1 MTSFAIGLSALRVNQ
16 RALQAISHNIAN
28 AGTEGFHR
36 RSIRL
41 QTVEQPLH
49 GTSTPS
55 PTGAGVSI
63 KSIAR
68 IRDLAIEGTLTRTIS
83 DQASVDQSLIYNR
96 RIENIIAQTDNSIA
110 DKASVVFRELQLLS
124 SEPNST
130 MRRQSA
136 VNAVEDLATTIRDS
150 HTRLTA
156 MSHQIEFELK
166 EEANLG
172 NSLLSQLTDLNRKIR
187 QAELQG
193 VDVPDDRDQRD
204 VVVNDLAASIGL
216 NRTMGL
222 DESSF
227 RIQNSHI
234 QLSSKS
240 IEIETRRNPNGSQSI
255 LFSGKEKTN
264 IGGRAGGM
272 LQTVNKT
279 IPDYLNEL
287 DKLAYDIINAFDNVH
302 ARGVGAGGSFSALNS
317 TRTLSS
323 TTAPLSQSGTAV
335 ELVPGE
341 FTISVI
347 DPTGQRTVSK
357 IAVDP
362 SVDSLQDIE
371 DRINLL
377 PGVAAIIDPSQ
388 NTLQVRG
395 IGDNTFDFTSGVA
408 TVPDFITY
416 TGTASP
422 SLSGAYKGSKNDN
435 LTFRI
440 EGNGEIGVSSDLFVS
455 AFEPDGT
462 RVARVN
468 IGAGYEN
475 DSPLEIGDGIQLS
488 FSGGTVV
495 DGDEFRV
502 TRSGTPD
509 ETGFLAG
516 IRLNSL
522 FSGNGAAGLQIRE
535 DIAEDPNLLAIGD
548 SGNSSDTSNLVRILE
563 LQDRRSAI
571 SNLTISEF
579 SLNIASAVGFD
590 VQLSKSESTQL
601 ANVRAQVEQERDSVS
616 GVDLNEELVF
626 LQNFQRSYEAAA
638 RVIQAMDNIF
648 EELVNILR

>member
-36 RSIRL
+36 RSVRL
-41 QTVEQPLH
+41 QTVEQPIPGL
-49 GTSTPS
+49 TNTS

-110 DKASVVFRELQLLS
+110 DKAAVVFRELQLLS

-130 MRRQSA
+130 TRKQSA
-136 VNAVEDLATTIRDS
+136 VNAIDDFATTVRDS
-150 HTRLTA
+150 YTRLTA

-172 NSLLSQLTDLNRKIR
+172 NSLFSQLSDLNQKIR

-193 VDVPDDRDQRD
+193 VEVPDDRDQRD

-216 NRTMGL
+216 NRSMGL
-222 DESSF
+222 DDSLF
-227 RIQNSHI
+227 RIQNSHV
-234 QLSSKS
+234 QLRSET
-240 IEIETRRNPNGSQSI
+240 IEVQTRRNADGSQSI
-255 LFSGKEKTN
+255 LFSGKEQTN

-272 LQTVNKT
+272 LQTINST
-279 IPDYLNEL
+279 IPEYLNQL
-287 DKLAYDIINAFDNVH
+287 DELAYDIITAFDNVH
-302 ARGVGAGGSFSALNS
+302 ARGVGSGGSYSALKS

-323 TTAPLSQSGTAV
+323 TTAPLSQAGTAID
-335 ELVPGE
+335 LVPGE
-341 FTISVI
+341 FTVSVI
-347 DPTGQRTVSK
+347 DANGQRSVSK

-371 DRINLL
+371 DRMNLI
-377 PGVAAIIDPSQ
+377 PGIAAIIDVSQ

-395 IGDNTFDFTSGVA
+395 IGENTFDFTSGVA
-408 TVPDFITY
+408 TVPDFGAY
-416 TGTASP
+416 SGTASP

-440 EGNGEIGVSSDLFVS
+440 EGNGEIGVSSDLYVS

-475 DSPLEIGDGIQLS
+475 DTELEIGDGIQLS

-495 DGDEFRV
+495 DGDEFSV

-509 ETGFLAG
+509 ETGVLAG

-522 FSGNGAAGLQIRE
+522 FSGKGAAGLRIRE
-535 DIAEDPNLLAIGD
+535 DIADDPNLLAIGD

-563 LQDRRSAI
+563 LQDHRSKI
-571 SNLTISEF
+571 NNFTISEF

-590 VQLSKSESTQL
+590 VQSSTSESTQL

-638 RVIQAMDNIF
+638 RVIQAIDNIF